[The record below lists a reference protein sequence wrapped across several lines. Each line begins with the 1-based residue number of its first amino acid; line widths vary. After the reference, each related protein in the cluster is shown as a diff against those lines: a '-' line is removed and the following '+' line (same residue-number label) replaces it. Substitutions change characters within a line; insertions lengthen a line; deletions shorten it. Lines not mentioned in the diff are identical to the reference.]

1 MNIITKKKEGMANS
15 IIICCIG
22 ISLIILFL
30 ELGFNE
36 LEYEYIVTKLNE
48 CVSEA
53 IMAGN
58 FADRAMMS
66 EYGYILPDCS
76 EKTETSCIGRE
87 CTYKTVSEEEAF
99 AKAYQK
105 ALYRVKDSLITT
117 LNLTDS
123 MEVTDKTPCKITEV
137 KIKDF
142 RIYGHI
148 DAAGASDESGLSEG
162 YTFIKTLTDE
172 GWTDNADTITVP
184 SGNTVDKSGIY
195 MEVDFKTDTIG
206 DKTDIPVRIF
216 VGIRK

>member
-1 MNIITKKKEGMANS
+1 M
-15 IIICCIG
+15 
-22 ISLIILFL
+22 
-30 ELGFNE
+30 
-36 LEYEYIVTKLNE
+36 
-48 CVSEA
+48 
-53 IMAGN
+53 
-58 FADRAMMS
+58 
-66 EYGYILPDCS
+66 
-76 EKTETSCIGRE
+76 
-87 CTYKTVSEEEAF
+87 
-99 AKAYQK
+99 
-105 ALYRVKDSLITT
+105 KDSLITT

-142 RIYGHI
+142 RVYGHI
-148 DAAGASDESGLSEG
+148 DDAGASDESGLSEG

-172 GWTDNADTITVP
+172 GWTDNSDTITVP